1 MAALGYGG
9 YGEDSPRGPRHPRG
23 GLTTAGTGTVFV
35 TPDVVVVQLAAQCT
49 DPDAPTALETA
60 SRAAAA
66 MVDSLTGA
74 GVPRQ
79 DVRTVATTSWTDP
92 GQVEDG
98 PGQARTVRRPR
109 TTVSLGLEV
118 TLRDTATAGE
128 IAGRAVSAAG
138 SGGRL
143 ERTTFQVSDPG
154 PAVRRARELAFDQA
168 VAAATQLAALADRPL
183 GPVLDV
189 REESA
194 AAPGPVG
201 FMAARA
207 MADVPLEGGQQEI
220 RVQLVV
226 RHGWGSAAADGLD

>member
-1 MAALGYGG
+1 
-9 YGEDSPRGPRHPRG
+9 
-23 GLTTAGTGTVFV
+23 
-35 TPDVVVVQLAAQCT
+35 VVVVQLAAQCT

-66 MVDSLTGA
+66 MVESLTGA

-92 GQVEDG
+92 GQVEEG
-98 PGQARTVRRPR
+98 PGPARTVRRPR

-128 IAGRAVSAAG
+128 VAARAVSAAG

-168 VAAATQLAALADRPL
+168 VAAASQLAALAGRPL

-194 AAPGPVG
+194 APVAAG

-226 RHGWGSAAADGLD
+226 RHGWGSTGADGLG